1 MQANPYQAMS
11 FNQQP
16 IYNPQQYGY
25 APYLQ
30 QQRMQQ
36 QQDAMAQMN
45 VFQQQMP
52 RGINGKVVQSVEMI
66 TANDVPMDGSA
77 AFFPMQD
84 MSAILAKSW
93 NADGTI
99 KTVIFKPINENVPQN
114 EIQNKEN
121 LKFDLSEGTVAAFMD
136 RFDELSERLEQLEL
150 SVNKTTSKSST
161 QSTKR
166 KADAE

>member
-25 APYLQ
+25 APYFQ

-45 VFQQQMP
+45 AFQQQMP
-52 RGINGKVVQSVEMI
+52 RGINGKVVQSIEMI

-99 KTVIFKPINENVPQN
+99 RTIVYEPRQGQN
-114 EIQNKEN
+114 HPKGNLPESEN
-121 LKFDLSEGTVAAFMD
+121 LKLGLSDEVTAALMQ
-136 RFDELSERLEQLEL
+136 RFDELSERLCQIEQ
-150 SVNKTTSKSST
+150 SIPK
-161 QSTKR
+161 
-166 KADAE
+166 DAAKQLQPKKKEEAQ

>member
-66 TANDVPMDGSA
+66 MANDVPMDGSA

-99 KTVIFKPINENVPQN
+99 RTIVYEPRQGQN
-114 EIQNKEN
+114 QPKGNLPESEN
-121 LKFDLSEGTVAAFMD
+121 LKLPLK
-136 RFDELSERLEQLEL
+136 RFS
-150 SVNKTTSKSST
+150 KTIRT
-161 QSTKR
+161 
-166 KADAE
+166 

>member
-25 APYLQ
+25 APYFQ

-36 QQDAMAQMN
+36 QQDAMSQMN
-45 VFQQQMP
+45 AFQQQMP

-99 KTVIFKPINENVPQN
+99 RTIVYEPRQGKNQQKGNLPES
-114 EIQNKEN
+114 EN
-121 LKFDLSEGTVAAFMD
+121 LKLCLSDEVTVALMQ
-136 RFDELSERLEQLEL
+136 RFDELSERLCQIEQ
-150 SVNKTTSKSST
+150 SIP
-161 QSTKR
+161 
-166 KADAE
+166 KAAAKQLQPKKKEESQ

>member
-25 APYLQ
+25 VPYFQ

-45 VFQQQMP
+45 AFQQQMP

-99 KTVIFKPINENVPQN
+99 RTIVYEPRQGQN
-114 EIQNKEN
+114 QPKGNLPESEN
-121 LKFDLSEGTVAAFMD
+121 LKLGLSDEVTAALMQ
-136 RFDELSERLEQLEL
+136 RFDELSERLCQIEQ
-150 SVNKTTSKSST
+150 SIPKATTKQMQPKKKEES
-161 QSTKR
+161 Q
-166 KADAE
+166 